1 MIICIGALRII
12 LRNINRLEDARKAAG
27 PAEHACARIHRNPM
41 RIVRLSLANFR
52 NYIRLETAFPRGAIL
67 LAGPNAQGKTSLLEA
82 LYLFTHA
89 RSPLAENDRQLINFL
104 ALREEQ
110 PFARLEA
117 EAEDSSGTVHL
128 ELRLFFEH
136 TAAGERRFR
145 KDILVNSI
153 RRKPS
158 ELPGVFRALLF
169 LPQELRVIEGAPGD
183 RRRHLD
189 EAVAQADGTYRAAM
203 WDYHHAL
210 TQRNALL
217 RTLQDSGGDP
227 AQLDVW
233 DEPLAASGS
242 ALLLGRARALA
253 EIETLAAPLH
263 RRLTHGAE
271 TLHVRYCPAWDPSRP
286 GGDPPEGQRELPI
299 DAAVDHTK
307 WKAADI
313 RGMLLGHLR
322 DGRDL
327 AIRRGLTGSGPH
339 RDEIRFLA
347 NGIDLTSYGS
357 RGQARTAL
365 LALKLAEVEWL
376 RKRGGDWPVLLLDEV
391 FSELDVR
398 RREDLLGDLE
408 RADQVFTTASDPD
421 MLPPSYRKRA
431 HAWWVEGGTL
441 KPYSLDK
448 NE

>member
-1 MIICIGALRII
+1 
-12 LRNINRLEDARKAAG
+12 
-27 PAEHACARIHRNPM
+27 M
-41 RIVRLSLANFR
+41 RILRLSLANFR

-82 LYLFTHA
+82 VYVFTHA
-89 RSPLAENDRQLINFL
+89 RSPLADNDRQLINFL

-117 EAEDSSGTVHL
+117 EAEDASGTVHL
-128 ELRLFFEH
+128 EVRLFFER
-136 TAAGERRFR
+136 TAQGERRFR
-145 KDILVNSI
+145 KHVLVNSV

-169 LPQELRVIEGAPGD
+169 LPQELRVVEGAPAD
-183 RRRHLD
+183 RRRHID
-189 EAVAQADGTYRAAM
+189 ETATQADPAYRTAM
-203 WDYHHAL
+203 GQYHHAL

-242 ALLLGRARALA
+242 TLLLGRARALA
-253 EIETLAAPLH
+253 EIESLAAPLH
-263 RRLTHGAE
+263 RRLTHDTE

-286 GGDPPEGQRELPI
+286 LENGDRRQRELPI

-307 WKAADI
+307 WKAAEVH
-313 RGMLLGHLR
+313 GMLLEHLR
-322 DGRDL
+322 KGRDR
-327 AIRRGLTGSGPH
+327 AIRRGVTGSGPH

-376 RKRGGDWPVLLLDEV
+376 RARGGEWPVLLLDEV
-391 FSELDVR
+391 FSELDIR

-408 RADQVFTTASDPD
+408 RADQVFTTASDPE
-421 MLPPSYRKRA
+421 MLPLAYRKRA

-441 KPYSLDK
+441 KPFALGK
-448 NE
+448 KE

>member
-1 MIICIGALRII
+1 
-12 LRNINRLEDARKAAG
+12 
-27 PAEHACARIHRNPM
+27 M

-82 LYLFTHA
+82 VYLFTHA

-117 EAEDSSGTVHL
+117 EVEDRTGSVHL
-128 ELRLFFEH
+128 ELRLFFER
-136 TAAGERRFR
+136 TAAGEQRFR
-145 KDILVNSI
+145 KDVLVNSV

-169 LPQELRVIEGAPGD
+169 LPQEMRVVEGAPAD

-189 EAVAQADGTYRAAM
+189 EAVAQADPSYRAAM

-217 RTLQDSGGDP
+217 RSLQENGGDP

-253 EIETLAAPLH
+253 EIEILAGPLH

-271 TLHVRYCPAWDPSRP
+271 TMHIRYCPAWDPSRP
-286 GGDPPEGQRELPI
+286 EGDAEELQKELPI

-307 WKAADI
+307 WKADEV
-313 RGMLLGHLR
+313 RGMFLDHLR
-322 DGRDL
+322 GSRAL
-327 AIRRGLTGSGPH
+327 SIRRGVTAAGPH
-339 RDEIRFLA
+339 RDEVRFLA

-376 RKRGGDWPVLLLDEV
+376 RKRGGEWPVLLLDEV

-398 RREDLLGDLE
+398 RREDLLEDLG
-408 RADQVFTTASDPD
+408 RADQVFTTASDPE
-421 MLPPSYRKRA
+421 MLPVSFRKRA
-431 HAWWVEGGTL
+431 RAWWVEGGTL
-441 KPYSLDK
+441 KPYSIATLST
-448 NE
+448 

>member
-1 MIICIGALRII
+1 
-12 LRNINRLEDARKAAG
+12 
-27 PAEHACARIHRNPM
+27 M

-82 LYLFTHA
+82 VYLFTHA

-110 PFARLEA
+110 PYARLEA
-117 EAEDSSGTVHL
+117 EAEDRTGSIHL
-128 ELRLFFEH
+128 ELRLFYER
-136 TAAGERRFR
+136 AADGQQRFR

-169 LPQELRVIEGAPGD
+169 LPQELRVIDGAPGD

-189 EAVAQADGTYRAAM
+189 EAVAQADTSYRSAM
-203 WDYHHAL
+203 WEYHHAL

-217 RTLQDSGGDP
+217 RSLQEGDGESS
-227 AQLDVW
+227 QLDVW

-271 TLHVRYCPAWDPSRP
+271 SLHIRYCPAWDPAYP
-286 GGDPPEGQRELPI
+286 QGDTDEPQRELPI

-307 WKAADI
+307 WKLDEV
-313 RGMLLGHLR
+313 RGMFLDSLR
-322 DGRDL
+322 RSRDL
-327 AIRRGLTGSGPH
+327 SIRRGVTIAGPH
-339 RDEIRFLA
+339 RDEVRFLA

-376 RKRGGDWPVLLLDEV
+376 RARGGEWPVLLLDEV
-391 FSELDVR
+391 FSELDIR

-408 RADQVFTTASDPD
+408 RADQVFTTASDPE
-421 MLPPSYRKRA
+421 MLPVGYRERA
-431 HAWWVEGGTL
+431 QAWWVEGGTL
-441 KPYSLDK
+441 KPYSLK
-448 NE
+448 KTV

>member
-1 MIICIGALRII
+1 MHI
-12 LRNINRLEDARKAAG
+12 L
-27 PAEHACARIHRNPM
+27 
-41 RIVRLSLANFR
+41 RLSLTNFR

-82 LYLFTHA
+82 VYLFTHA

-104 ALREEQ
+104 ALREDQ

-117 EAEDSSGTVHL
+117 EAEDPSGAVHL
-128 ELRLFFEH
+128 ELRLFFER
-136 TAAGERRFR
+136 TSAGEQRFR
-145 KDILVNSI
+145 KDILVNGV

-169 LPQELRVIEGAPGD
+169 LPQELRVVEGAPGD

-189 EAVAQADGTYRAAM
+189 EAVAQADPAYRAAM

-217 RTLQDSGGDP
+217 RTLQESGGDP
-227 AQLDVW
+227 NPLDVW
-233 DEPLAASGS
+233 DEPLAEAGS

-271 TLHVRYCPAWDPSRP
+271 TLRIRYCPSWDPSRP
-286 GGDPPEGQRELPI
+286 APDAEDAQHELPI

-307 WKAADI
+307 WKPAEV
-313 RGMLLGHLR
+313 RGMLLEHLR
-322 DGRDL
+322 RGRDL
-327 AIRRGLTGSGPH
+327 AVRRGATGAGPH

-391 FSELDVR
+391 FSELDAR

-408 RADQVFTTASDPD
+408 RADQVFTTASDPE
-421 MLPPSYRKRA
+421 MLPPGYRRRA
-431 HAWWVEGGTL
+431 HAWWVEGGAL
-441 KPYSLDK
+441 RPYSLEGK
-448 NE
+448 E

>member
-1 MIICIGALRII
+1 
-12 LRNINRLEDARKAAG
+12 
-27 PAEHACARIHRNPM
+27 
-41 RIVRLSLANFR
+41 
-52 NYIRLETAFPRGAIL
+52 
-67 LAGPNAQGKTSLLEA
+67 
-82 LYLFTHA
+82 
-89 RSPLAENDRQLINFL
+89 
-104 ALREEQ
+104 
-110 PFARLEA
+110 
-117 EAEDSSGTVHL
+117 
-128 ELRLFFEH
+128 
-136 TAAGERRFR
+136 
-145 KDILVNSI
+145 
-153 RRKPS
+153 
-158 ELPGVFRALLF
+158 
-169 LPQELRVIEGAPGD
+169 
-183 RRRHLD
+183 
-189 EAVAQADGTYRAAM
+189 
-203 WDYHHAL
+203 
-210 TQRNALL
+210 
-217 RTLQDSGGDP
+217 
-227 AQLDVW
+227 LDVW

-376 RKRGGDWPVLLLDEV
+376 RKRSVLGAGCPSARGFARRPGTGRSGVHHRQRSGYASPLLPQTRPRLVGGGRHAETV
-391 FSELDVR
+391 F
-398 RREDLLGDLE
+398 
-408 RADQVFTTASDPD
+408 P
-421 MLPPSYRKRA
+421 
-431 HAWWVEGGTL
+431 
-441 KPYSLDK
+441 
-448 NE
+448 

>member
-1 MIICIGALRII
+1 
-12 LRNINRLEDARKAAG
+12 
-27 PAEHACARIHRNPM
+27 M
-41 RIVRLSLANFR
+41 RIVRLSLSNFR

-82 LYLFTHA
+82 VYFFTHA
-89 RSPLAENDRQLINFL
+89 RSPLAETDRQLINFL

-117 EAEDSSGTVHL
+117 EGEDRTGTLHL
-128 ELRLFFEH
+128 ELRLYFER

-145 KDILVNSI
+145 KDILVNSV

-169 LPQELRVIEGAPGD
+169 LPQELRVIEGAPAD

-189 EAVAQADGTYRAAM
+189 EAAAQADPPYRQAM
-203 WDYHHAL
+203 GDYQHAL

-217 RTLQDSGGDP
+217 RALQDGGGDP

-233 DEPLAASGS
+233 DEPLAAAGS

-253 EIETLAAPLH
+253 EIEILAAPLH
-263 RRLTHGAE
+263 RRLTHGLE
-271 TLHVRYCPAWDPSRP
+271 TLHIRYCPSWDPSRP
-286 GGDPPEGQRELPI
+286 GEDTPELQRELPI

-307 WKAADI
+307 WKADEV
-313 RGMLLGHLR
+313 RGLFLDHLR
-322 DGRDL
+322 RNRDQ
-327 AIRRGLTGSGPH
+327 AVRRGVTVAGPH
-339 RDEIRFLA
+339 RDEVRFLA

-357 RGQARTAL
+357 RGQSRTAIL
-365 LALKLAEVEWL
+365 SLKLAEVEWL
-376 RKRGGDWPVLLLDEV
+376 RKRGGEWPVLLLDEV

-398 RREDLLGDLE
+398 RREDLLADLE
-408 RADQVFTTASDPD
+408 RADQVFATASDPQ
-421 MLPPSYRKRA
+421 MLPETFRRRA
-431 HAWWVEGGTL
+431 QSWWVDGGTL
-441 KPYSLDK
+441 KQYQPDDQ
-448 NE
+448 

>member
-1 MIICIGALRII
+1 
-12 LRNINRLEDARKAAG
+12 
-27 PAEHACARIHRNPM
+27 M

-82 LYLFTHA
+82 VYLFTHA

-117 EAEDSSGTVHL
+117 EVEGNTGALRL
-128 ELRLFFEH
+128 ELRLFFER
-136 TAAGERRFR
+136 TASGEQRFR
-145 KDILVNSI
+145 KDVLVNSV

-169 LPQELRVIEGAPGD
+169 LPQELRVIDGAPAE

-189 EAVAQADGTYRAAM
+189 EAVAQADASYRTAL
-203 WDYHHAL
+203 WEYHHAL

-217 RTLQDSGGDP
+217 RALQEDGGDG

-233 DEPLAASGS
+233 DEPLAEFGA

-253 EIETLAAPLH
+253 EIEALAAPLH
-263 RRLTHGAE
+263 RRLTHGSE
-271 TLHVRYCPAWDPSRP
+271 SLHLRYCPAWDPAHP
-286 GGDPPEGQRELPI
+286 LGEADDPQRGLPI
-299 DAAVDHTK
+299 EAAVDHTK
-307 WKAADI
+307 WTPDEV
-313 RGMLLGHLR
+313 RGMFLESLR
-322 DGRDL
+322 RTRRL
-327 AIRRGLTGSGPH
+327 SIRRGVTVAGPH

-376 RKRGGDWPVLLLDEV
+376 RARGGEWPVLLLDEV
-391 FSELDVR
+391 FSELDTH

-408 RADQVFTTASDPD
+408 RADQVFTTASDPE
-421 MLPPSYRKRA
+421 MLPASYRERA
-431 HAWWVEGGTL
+431 KAWWVEGGTL
-441 KPYSLDK
+441 KPYALK
-448 NE
+448 

>member
-1 MIICIGALRII
+1 
-12 LRNINRLEDARKAAG
+12 
-27 PAEHACARIHRNPM
+27 M

-52 NYIRLETAFPRGAIL
+52 NYIRLETAFPRGPIL

-82 LYLFTHA
+82 VYLFTHA

-117 EAEDSSGTVHL
+117 EVEDSSGGQRL
-128 ELRLFFEH
+128 ELRLFFER

-145 KDILVNSI
+145 KDILVNSV

-158 ELPGVFRALLF
+158 ELPGMFRALLF
-169 LPQELRVIEGAPGD
+169 LPQELRVIDGAPGD

-189 EAVAQADGTYRAAM
+189 EAAAQADSSYRAAM
-203 WDYHHAL
+203 WEYHHAL

-217 RTLQDSGGDP
+217 RALQEGDGRRE
-227 AQLDVW
+227 QLDVW
-233 DEPLAASGS
+233 DEPLAASGA

-253 EIETLAAPLH
+253 EIEVLAAPLH
-263 RRLTHGAE
+263 RRLTRGAE
-271 TLHVRYCPAWDPSRP
+271 ALHIRYCPAWDPARP
-286 GGDPPEGQRELPI
+286 TGESDGAQRELPM

-307 WKAADI
+307 WKMEDL
-313 RGMLLGHLR
+313 RGMFLEALR
-322 DGRDL
+322 RNREL
-327 AIRRGLTGSGPH
+327 SIRRGLTLAGPH
-339 RDEIRFLA
+339 RDDVRFLA

-365 LALKLAEVEWL
+365 LTLKLAEVEWL
-376 RKRGGDWPVLLLDEV
+376 RARGGEWPVLLLDEV

-408 RADQVFTTASDPD
+408 RADQVFTTASDPQ
-421 MLPPSYRKRA
+421 MLPAAYRSKAR
-431 HAWWVEGGTL
+431 AWWVEGGTL
-441 KPYSLDK
+441 QEHSL
-448 NE
+448 

>member
-1 MIICIGALRII
+1 MMGCFIDGTLPHYGEGRGEGSVPLCY
-12 LRNINRLEDARKAAG
+12 
-27 PAEHACARIHRNPM
+27 NPVKM
-41 RIVRLSLANFR
+41 RILRLSLANFR
-52 NYIRLETAFPRGAIL
+52 NYIRLETVFPRGAIL

-82 LYLFTHA
+82 VYLFTHA

-104 ALREEQ
+104 AMRQEQ

-117 EAEDSSGTVHL
+117 EVEDRNGAVRL
-128 ELRLFFEH
+128 ELRMHFER
-136 TAAGERRFR
+136 AASGETRFR
-145 KDILVNSI
+145 KDILVNAVP
-153 RRKPS
+153 RKPS

-189 EAVAQADGTYRAAM
+189 EAAAQADPAYRTAM

-217 RTLQDSGGDP
+217 RALQDGGGDP
-227 AQLDVW
+227 AELDVW
-233 DEPLAASGS
+233 DEPLARSGA

-253 EIETLAAPLH
+253 ELELLAAPLH

-271 TLHVRYCPAWDPSRP
+271 TMSIRYCPAWDPYNPASQADEP
-286 GGDPPEGQRELPI
+286 QRGLPI

-307 WKAADI
+307 WKPDDV
-313 RGMLLGHLR
+313 RGMFLEHLR
-322 DGRDL
+322 LTRDESV
-327 AIRRGLTGSGPH
+327 RRGVTVAGPH
-339 RDEIRFLA
+339 RDELRFLA

-376 RKRGGDWPVLLLDEV
+376 RRRGGEWPVLLLDEV

-408 RADQVFTTASDPD
+408 RADQVFTTASDPE
-421 MLPPSYRKRA
+421 MLPAAYRKRA
-431 HAWWVEGGTL
+431 RAWWVEGGTL
-441 KPYSLDK
+441 KPCAV
-448 NE
+448 E

>member
-1 MIICIGALRII
+1 
-12 LRNINRLEDARKAAG
+12 
-27 PAEHACARIHRNPM
+27 M

-82 LYLFTHA
+82 VYLFTHA

-117 EAEDSSGTVHL
+117 EVEDRTGTLHL
-128 ELRLFFEH
+128 ELRIFFER
-136 TAAGERRFR
+136 TAAGEQRFR

-169 LPQELRVIEGAPGD
+169 LPQELRVVDGAPAD

-189 EAVAQADGTYRAAM
+189 EAVAQADASYRTAM

-217 RTLQDSGGDP
+217 RSLQDGVGDP

-233 DEPLAASGS
+233 DEPLADSGS

-253 EIETLAAPLH
+253 EIEILAAPLH
-263 RRLTHGAE
+263 RRLTHGVE
-271 TLHVRYCPAWDPSRP
+271 SLHIRYCPAWDPAHP
-286 GGDPPEGQRELPI
+286 LGDTDEPQRELPI

-307 WKAADI
+307 WKLDEV
-313 RGMLLGHLR
+313 RGMFLESLR
-322 DGRDL
+322 RSRDL
-327 AIRRGLTGSGPH
+327 SIRRGVTIAGPH
-339 RDEIRFLA
+339 RDEVRFLA

-376 RKRGGDWPVLLLDEV
+376 RARGGEWPVLLLDEV
-391 FSELDVR
+391 FSELDIR

-408 RADQVFTTASDPD
+408 RADQVFTTASDPE
-421 MLPPSYRKRA
+421 MLPVRYRERA
-431 HAWWVEGGTL
+431 QAWWVEGGTL
-441 KPYSLDK
+441 KPYSLK
-448 NE
+448 KSA